1 MRAERLRELANSPLG
16 NPTRLAIAL
25 YLLSRESTTFIEL
38 ARALKMTPGNLDF
51 HLKALERAGII
62 RTYYGFG
69 KRPRKFVEL
78 SEKGTDELER
88 AMRIL
93 REVVEGD

>member
-1 MRAERLRELANSPLG
+1 MRAERLRELADSPLG

-25 YLLSRESTTFIEL
+25 YLLSRERTTFIEL

-51 HLKALERAGII
+51 HLKALERAGIVK
-62 RTYYGFG
+62 TYYGFG

-78 SEKGTDELER
+78 SEKGIEELER
-88 AMRIL
+88 LMKIL
-93 REVVEGD
+93 REVVGGD

>member
-1 MRAERLRELANSPLG
+1 MKVERLRELADSPLG

-25 YLLSRESTTFIEL
+25 YLLSRERTTFIEL
-38 ARALKMTPGNLDF
+38 ARALKLTPGNLGF
-51 HLKALERAGII
+51 HLRELENTGIVK
-62 RTYYGFG
+62 TYYGFG

-78 SEKGTDELER
+78 TEGGVNELEK

-93 REVVEGD
+93 REVVGGD

>member
-1 MRAERLRELANSPLG
+1 MRAERLRELADSPLG

-25 YLLSRESTTFIEL
+25 YLLSRERTTFIEL
-38 ARALKMTPGNLDF
+38 ARALKLTPGNLDF
-51 HLKALERAGII
+51 HLKALERAGIVK
-62 RTYYGFG
+62 TYYGFG

-78 SEKGTDELER
+78 SERGIDELER

-93 REVVEGD
+93 REVIRGD

>member
-1 MRAERLRELANSPLG
+1 MRAEKLRELSNSPLG

-25 YLLSRESTTFIEL
+25 YLLSRERTTFIEL

-51 HLKALERAGII
+51 HLKALEKAEIVK
-62 RTYYGFG
+62 TYYGFG

-78 SEKGTDELER
+78 SEKGTEELEK

-93 REVVEGD
+93 REVVDGD

>member
-1 MRAERLRELANSPLG
+1 MIEELAKLSKSPLG

-25 YLLSRESTTFIEL
+25 YLLSRERATFASL
-38 ARALKMTPGNLDF
+38 RKALKLTPGNLEF
-51 HLKALERAGII
+51 HLKALEEAGIV

-78 SEKGTDELER
+78 TEKGVEELSEVL
-88 AMRIL
+88 RIL
-93 REVVEGD
+93 REAVGDG

>member
-1 MRAERLRELANSPLG
+1 MKVERLRELADSPLG

-25 YLLSRESTTFIEL
+25 YLLSRERTTFIEL
-38 ARALKMTPGNLDF
+38 AKTLNFTPGNLEF
-51 HLKALERAGII
+51 HLKALEKAGLV

-78 SEKGTDELER
+78 TERGTDELEK

-93 REVVEGD
+93 REVVGGD

>member
-1 MRAERLRELANSPLG
+1 MKVERLRELADSPLG

-25 YLLSRESTTFIEL
+25 YLLSRERTTFIEL
-38 ARALKMTPGNLDF
+38 VKALNFTPGNLEF
-51 HLKALERAGII
+51 HLKALEKAGLV

-78 SEKGTDELER
+78 TERGTDELEK

-93 REVVEGD
+93 REVVGGD

>member
-1 MRAERLRELANSPLG
+1 MKVESLRELADSPLG

-25 YLLSRESTTFIEL
+25 YLLSRERTTFIEL
-38 ARALKMTPGNLDF
+38 AKALKLTPGNLDF
-51 HLKALERAGII
+51 HLKALKKAGIVK
-62 RTYYGFG
+62 TYYGFG

-78 SEKGTDELER
+78 TEGGVNELEK

-93 REVVEGD
+93 REVVGGD

>member
-1 MRAERLRELANSPLG
+1 MRAERLRELADSPLG

-25 YLLSRESTTFIEL
+25 YLLSRERTTFIEL
-38 ARALKMTPGNLDF
+38 ARALKLTPGNLDF
-51 HLKALERAGII
+51 HLKALERAGIVK
-62 RTYYGFG
+62 TYYGFG

-78 SEKGTDELER
+78 SERGTDELEG

-93 REVVEGD
+93 REVIRGD

>member
-1 MRAERLRELANSPLG
+1 MKVERLRELADSPLG

-25 YLLSRESTTFIEL
+25 YLLSRERTTFIEL
-38 ARALKMTPGNLDF
+38 AKALNFTPGNLEF
-51 HLKALERAGII
+51 HLKALEKAGLV

-78 SEKGTDELER
+78 TERGTDELEK

-93 REVVEGD
+93 REVVGGD

>member
-1 MRAERLRELANSPLG
+1 MRAEKLRKLSTSPLG

-25 YLLSRESTTFIEL
+25 YLLSRERSTFIEI
-38 ARALKMTPGNLDF
+38 AKALKMTPGNVEF
-51 HLKALERAGII
+51 HLKALEKAGIV

-78 SEKGTDELER
+78 TEEGIEELEK
-88 AMRIL
+88 ALKIL
-93 REVVEGD
+93 REVVGGD